1 MVQVGADA
9 GVFEGLERGLA
20 VHAGAFQRR
29 RADAM
34 VEKQSV
40 IDCNPSGSCC
50 PNGSCDDDCPASAAS
65 EHGRTLAN
73 LLRSQGRAYATLRRM
88 TIETILDYLNAV
100 PVRATFGAVGEV
112 LGVRPQAVSRLL
124 GARRPEASWI
134 VNGSTGEPTGYTA
147 EQVDPRLPGTHVIRS
162 GDELRSCL
170 ERHAAAA
177 AAPDDVS
184 AAADAVAVDEAAEA
198 GVAIHEAP
206 GTGAPVHEAPPTGS
220 AVHDTPD
227 TEVIAMGGDAKWI
240 IGTLVPVVLL
250 VTGLLS
256 AQIASVSGSLT
267 TRIDDVN
274 DRIDDLR
281 TDLMAEIA
289 GVRTGVDDVRDA
301 VEEQIAVL
309 RGEVSSI
316 AARLPAAAPASDEAD
331 TDSVEA
337 PDEAEPDAAAP
348 AVDPDPQ
355 PEPQTDPAAPAANAD
370 PPRE

>member
-1 MVQVGADA
+1 
-9 GVFEGLERGLA
+9 
-20 VHAGAFQRR
+20 
-29 RADAM
+29 
-34 VEKQSV
+34 
-40 IDCNPSGSCC
+40 
-50 PNGSCDDDCPASAAS
+50 
-65 EHGRTLAN
+65 
-73 LLRSQGRAYATLRRM
+73 M

-134 VNGSTGEPTGYTA
+134 VNGSTGEPTGYTPD
-147 EQVDPRLPGTHVIRS
+147 QVDPRLPGTHVIRS

-177 AAPDDVS
+177 AAP

-206 GTGAPVHEAPPTGS
+206 QAGAPVDEAAAAGVVIQEAQETSAPAHEAPQAGGPVHEEAQETGAPAYEAPQTGS
-220 AVHDTPD
+220 AVHDTSD
-227 TEVIAMGGDAKWI
+227 IEIIAMGGDAKWI

-250 VTGLLS
+250 ATGLLS
-256 AQIASVSGSLT
+256 AQIASVSGSLS

-274 DRIDDLR
+274 ERIDDLR
-281 TDLMAEIA
+281 TDVMAEIA
-289 GVRTGVDDVRDA
+289 GASTRVDDVRDA
-301 VEEQIAVL
+301 LEDQIAVL
-309 RGEVSSI
+309 RGEVSGI
-316 AARLPAAAPASDEAD
+316 AARLPGVAPAADEAD
-331 TDSVEA
+331 TESVAA
-337 PDEAEPDAAAP
+337 PDEAEPDAATP

-355 PEPQTDPAAPAANAD
+355 PEPPTDPAAAAATAD

>member
-1 MVQVGADA
+1 
-9 GVFEGLERGLA
+9 
-20 VHAGAFQRR
+20 
-29 RADAM
+29 
-34 VEKQSV
+34 
-40 IDCNPSGSCC
+40 
-50 PNGSCDDDCPASAAS
+50 
-65 EHGRTLAN
+65 
-73 LLRSQGRAYATLRRM
+73 M

-134 VNGSTGEPTGYTA
+134 VNGSTGEPTGYTPD
-147 EQVDPRLPGTHVIRS
+147 QVDPRLPGTQVIRS

-177 AAPDDVS
+177 AAAD
-184 AAADAVAVDEAAEA
+184 AAPAATDAVAVEEAGAA
-198 GVAIHEAP
+198 GVAIQEAP
-206 GTGAPVHEAPPTGS
+206 ETDAPVQEAAETGSAS

-227 TEVIAMGGDAKWI
+227 IEAIAMGGDAKWI

-250 VTGLLS
+250 ATGLLS
-256 AQIASVSGSLT
+256 AQIASVSGSLS

-274 DRIDDLR
+274 ERIDDLR
-281 TDLMAEIA
+281 TDVMAEIA
-289 GVRTGVDDVRDA
+289 GANTRVDDVRDA
-301 VEEQIAVL
+301 LEDQIAVL
-309 RGEVSSI
+309 RGEVSGI
-316 AARLPAAAPASDEAD
+316 AARLPAVAPAADEAD
-331 TDSVEA
+331 TESVAA

-355 PEPQTDPAAPAANAD
+355 PEPPTDPAAAAATAD